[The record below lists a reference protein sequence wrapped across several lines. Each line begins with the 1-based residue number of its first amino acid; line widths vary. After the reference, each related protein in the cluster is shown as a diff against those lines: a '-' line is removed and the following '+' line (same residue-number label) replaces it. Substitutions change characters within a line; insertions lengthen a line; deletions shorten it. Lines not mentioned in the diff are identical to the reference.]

1 MIGLKQVGCG
11 GWGVLSLVIIF
22 GFCLPYFIQWMLHE
36 CLLCAR
42 YCSRCGNGGVNRTG
56 GPGWWGGGPSLRE
69 LSFPSN
75 SFTHVHFTVDIKEPL
90 VWVLGFHMLGKIQ

>member
-11 GWGVLSLVIIF
+11 AWGVLSLVIIF

-56 GPGWWGGGPSLRE
+56 GPGLWGEEGLLSGSCLFLQILSLMYISQ
-69 LSFPSN
+69 L
-75 SFTHVHFTVDIKEPL
+75 I
-90 VWVLGFHMLGKIQ
+90 